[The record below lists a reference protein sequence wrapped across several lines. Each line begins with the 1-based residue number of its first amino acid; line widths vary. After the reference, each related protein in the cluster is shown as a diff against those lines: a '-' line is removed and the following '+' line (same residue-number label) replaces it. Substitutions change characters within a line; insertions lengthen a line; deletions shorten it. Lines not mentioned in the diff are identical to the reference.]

1 MNNPGPLIAP
11 SPQELLFLLQ
21 ALMKNVLHILLCL
34 VTLPAASFAV
44 PAGSADIVKEFVYTS
59 APFPSAHAS
68 TLVQLENGDILAA
81 WFGGTHENAPDVAIW
96 GARRTSTGWSKPFL
110 LVREPNVACWN
121 PVLFETRDGRLWLYY
136 KFGRNAREWSGAR
149 LVSTDE
155 GRTWA
160 APEHLAAGLL
170 GPIKDKPL
178 VLEDD
183 SIVSGT
189 SVESY
194 STWAAWVDRSIDQ
207 GKTWHKFGPIT
218 VPNRLM
224 PSLPPVEP
232 SLKPGAEHV
241 TGIIQP
247 AIVRLGKKHLRLYAR
262 STQDIGRICAA
273 DSYDDGVT
281 WTEAHPLDLPNPN
294 SGIDAIGLRDGRV
307 VLVYNNTTTGRS
319 PLNLAVSKDGEHFTM
334 FQTLES
340 DPGEYSYPAIIQGR
354 DSNVYITYTWQRKR
368 IAFARVPLSSV
379 PQ

>member
-1 MNNPGPLIAP
+1 MNKSKSLLTA
-11 SPQELLFLLQ
+11 LLFIT
-21 ALMKNVLHILLCL
+21 MTF
-34 VTLPAASFAV
+34 TLPSSAAN
-44 PAGSADIVKEFVYTS
+44 PQKEFIYTS

-155 GRTWA
+155 GHTWS
-160 APEHLAAGLL
+160 APEHLPAGLL

-183 SIVSGT
+183 TIVSGT

-194 STWAAWVDRSIDQ
+194 STWAAWVDRSTDQ

-218 VPNRLM
+218 VPGRLM
-224 PSLPPVEP
+224 PSPAPVQPP
-232 SLKPGAEHV
+232 LKSGDEHV

-262 STQDIGRICAA
+262 STRDIGRICAA
-273 DSYDDGVT
+273 DSYDDGIT
-281 WTEAHPLDLPNPN
+281 WSEAHPLDLPNPN
-294 SGIDAIGLRDGRV
+294 SGIDAVGLRDGRV

-368 IAFARVPLSSV
+368 IAFTRVPLSSI
-379 PQ
+379 P